1 MVTQI
6 HALNFLLSSGAAQ
19 RVALRRKKC
28 PNHPLYGFFLR
39 VLPWVLCLTGQQG
52 LEETKCPKKDPL
64 PGYICEFKE
73 VLLL

>member
-28 PNHPLYGFFLR
+28 PNHPLYGFFFASPAVGVMPHRSARTRGNKMSEKGPATRVYLR
-39 VLPWVLCLTGQQG
+39 V
-52 LEETKCPKKDPL
+52 
-64 PGYICEFKE
+64 
-73 VLLL
+73 